1 MELWP
6 PLGEISLTV
15 LLAVMTPVVILLAAI
30 MLLAWQLFR
39 YGNDIKKLANSNLIA
54 DMRELNG
61 HVQFVKT
68 EFRGV
73 ADHVKNLHQE
83 VEKIKEAMDQR
94 DTEGLKEELS
104 KEEHDSDI
112 VHSQPSSGAEDP
124 DQLDADELFLK
135 IEKDWAKFTDE
146 FKAVMSRKGK
156 GDLYNGKS
164 LRTTAR
170 HLTHG
175 NYRNALTEEDVELI
189 GKLQARYK
197 RFAPLKSTKE
207 EWLDTRTYQQFAAM
221 HKRVKETI
229 ESVG

>member
-83 VEKIKEAMDQR
+83 VEKK
-94 DTEGLKEELS
+94 LKRLWT
-104 KEEHDSDI
+104 KGI
-112 VHSQPSSGAEDP
+112 PRA
-124 DQLDADELFLK
+124 LK
-135 IEKDWAKFTDE
+135 
-146 FKAVMSRKGK
+146 R
-156 GDLYNGKS
+156 
-164 LRTTAR
+164 
-170 HLTHG
+170 
-175 NYRNALTEEDVELI
+175 NYQKRNMT
-189 GKLQARYK
+189 
-197 RFAPLKSTKE
+197 PT
-207 EWLDTRTYQQFAAM
+207 
-221 HKRVKETI
+221 
-229 ESVG
+229 